1 MVNTEDGSVVSLNDR
16 TNAATAA
23 NHTEVDMK
31 VRNIILTLAAAV
43 LLTIPSAAI
52 AQTGPGPGQGGG
64 GGWGQGHHDG
74 WFGGGIGDVHGL
86 GFLERMLPRLAEELG
101 LSEEQLQE
109 IQAIVA
115 EERPRIEELAGEL
128 RALHETRR
136 ETHDPAVFDEGAVRA
151 FAQQQFLVQVEL
163 MVVVER
169 TRAGALQVLTEEQR
183 QQLEEMRGEMGTR
196 FKRRSGGRRPQ

>member
-1 MVNTEDGSVVSLNDR
+1 MR
-16 TNAATAA
+16 
-23 NHTEVDMK
+23 
-31 VRNIILTLAAAV
+31 RRV
-43 LLTIPSAAI
+43 LLAIPSAAI
-52 AQTGPGPGQGGG
+52 AQTSPGPGPGDGSGWGGGPAGGAWGG
-64 GGWGQGHHDG
+64 GGWGQGPHIG
-74 WFGGGIGDVHGL
+74 GFGDAHGL

-109 IQAIVA
+109 IQAVVD
-115 EERPRIEELAGEL
+115 EERPRIEELAAEL

-136 ETHDPAVFDEGAVRA
+136 ETHDPAVFDEGEVRA

-169 TRAGALQVLTEEQR
+169 TRAAALQVLTEEQR
-183 QQLEEMRGEMGTR
+183 QQLEEMRGEIGTR